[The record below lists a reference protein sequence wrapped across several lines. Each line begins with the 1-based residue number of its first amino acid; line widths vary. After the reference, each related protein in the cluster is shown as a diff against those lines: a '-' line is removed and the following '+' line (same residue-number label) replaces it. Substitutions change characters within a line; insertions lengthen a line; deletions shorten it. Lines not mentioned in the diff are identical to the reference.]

1 MVHLLIQIDTDIW
14 IYGCS
19 VGIDRYM
26 APLLLFADFV
36 SILKEMISY
45 KDIAIFIL
53 MLPTTGVKHLDAAC
67 NLSEEGKSRELIK
80 HGQYCSYL

>member
-1 MVHLLIQIDTDIW
+1 
-14 IYGCS
+14 
-19 VGIDRYM
+19 M

-45 KDIAIFIL
+45 GDIAVFIL
-53 MLPTTGVKHLDAAC
+53 MLSTTGVKHVDAAC
-67 NLSEEGKSRELIK
+67 SLSEEGKNRELIK

>member
-1 MVHLLIQIDTDIW
+1 
-14 IYGCS
+14 
-19 VGIDRYM
+19 M

-45 KDIAIFIL
+45 GDIAVFIL
-53 MLPTTGVKHLDAAC
+53 MLSTTGVKHVDAAC
-67 NLSEEGKSRELIK
+67 SLSEERKSRELIR